1 MWTTRNAV
9 FINDIIGTFDFELS
23 FKRNIG
29 FFKGGVFKEEFIN
42 FDGIKSGITKKSFR
56 TDQRMFFEKIL

>member
-1 MWTTRNAV
+1 MWTTRNTV

-23 FKRNIG
+23 FKRNMG

-42 FDGIKSGITKKSFR
+42 FDGIKSGITKKGFMI
-56 TDQRMFFEKIL
+56 D